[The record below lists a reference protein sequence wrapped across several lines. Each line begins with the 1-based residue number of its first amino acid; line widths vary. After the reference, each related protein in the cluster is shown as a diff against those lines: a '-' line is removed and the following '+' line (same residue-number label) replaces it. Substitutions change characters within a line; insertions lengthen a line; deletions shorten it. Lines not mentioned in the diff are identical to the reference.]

1 MKYKAKIYVPPIGFN
16 KNCDIFA
23 RQRWDKSGIIIVLT
37 ANIQRA
43 YHFPYI
49 IHYETYI
56 HKILVGFPFLLPL
69 SPIIS
74 MVSNPIFYDVNWSW
88 KVPMLFFYV
97 LIYLLSFIALLVS
110 WIILLIN
117 MQWWKFLISLLAS
130 VLIISV
136 LTLLF
141 KLNTWQKASRILPLS
156 CRRWASPWCW
166 LATWEWVPTTSY
178 LPTGLMLSED
188 VTERLKVCSKLIW
201 MVNWM
206 ILRSPVII
214 MTATTTKS
222 NQCM

>member
-1 MKYKAKIYVPPIGFN
+1 
-16 KNCDIFA
+16 
-23 RQRWDKSGIIIVLT
+23 
-37 ANIQRA
+37 
-43 YHFPYI
+43 
-49 IHYETYI
+49 
-56 HKILVGFPFLLPL
+56 
-69 SPIIS
+69 

-166 LATWEWVPTTSY
+166 LATWEWVPTTSF

-188 VTERLKVCSKLIW
+188 VTERLKMCSKLIW